1 MSKVLV
7 FVEHGAGTPARG
19 AAELLAAAAQLG
31 EPAAVVVSETDAG
44 PLAVE
49 LGALGAGTV
58 YVAVVPGAD
67 SLLVT
72 PRVAALTAAVAAAGD
87 VAAVLVGTS
96 VESREAAARLA
107 IRIGG
112 AYLSD
117 AVGVGHGVGAG
128 HGVSAG
134 HGAGGEGITVTQ
146 QAFGGAYT
154 VVSAAGRGI
163 PIVSLRP
170 HSVEGA
176 APAAA
181 GTVVAIDVAG
191 DTAPTTTITAR
202 HEQSGAS
209 DRPDLQAAE
218 VVVSGGRGLG
228 SQEKFAL
235 VEQLADALGAA
246 VGASR
251 AAVDA
256 GYVPQSYQVGQTGVT
271 VSPNLYIA
279 VGISGAIQH
288 KAGMQTAKTI
298 VAINKDADAP
308 IFEVADFGV
317 VGDLF
322 TVVPQ
327 LIEAVKARK
336 G

>member
-1 MSKVLV
+1 MSKILVLI
-7 FVEHGAGTPARG
+7 EHTDSKPAANAG
-19 AAELLAAAAQLG
+19 ELLAAAAMLG
-31 EPAAVVVSETDAG
+31 EPHAVVVTSADAAA
-44 PLAVE
+44 LASA
-49 LGALGAGTV
+49 LGALGAATV
-58 YVAVVPGAD
+58 QVATVPDAE

-72 PRVAALTAAVAAAGD
+72 PQVAALAAAVAAGD
-87 VAAVLVGTS
+87 VGAVLVGTS
-96 VESREAAARLA
+96 LDSREAAARLA

-117 AVGVGHGVGAG
+117 AVGLSSSGAG
-128 HGVSAG
+128 TASSS
-134 HGAGGEGITVTQ
+134 ITVTQ

-154 VVSAAGRGI
+154 VTSAAARGI
-163 PIVSLRP
+163 PIISLRQ
-170 HSVEGA
+170 HSVEGS

-181 GTVVAIDVAG
+181 GTLSALDIAA
-191 DTAPTTTITAR
+191 DTAPATRVTAR
-202 HEQSGAS
+202 HEATEAS
-209 DRPDLQAAE
+209 SRPDLQGASI
-218 VVVSGGRGLG
+218 VVSGGRGLG
-228 SQEKFAL
+228 SAENFAL
-235 VEQLADALGAA
+235 VERLADALGAA

-298 VAINKDADAP
+298 VAINKDGDAP
-308 IFEVADFGV
+308 IFEVADFGI

-327 LIEAVKARK
+327 LIDAVTARK

>member
-1 MSKVLV
+1 MSKILVLI
-7 FVEHGAGTPARG
+7 EHDDAKPAANAG
-19 AAELLAAAAQLG
+19 ELLAAAAQLG
-31 EPAAVVVSETDAG
+31 EPSAVVVTTGDAAA
-44 PLAVE
+44 LAGA
-49 LGALGAGTV
+49 LGALGAVTV
-58 YVAVVPGAD
+58 QVATVAD
-67 SLLVT
+67 GDTLVT
-72 PRVAALTAAVAAAGD
+72 PGVAALAAAVAASGE
-87 VAAVLVGTS
+87 VGAVLVGTS
-96 VESREAAARLA
+96 LESREAAARLA

-117 AVGVGHGVGAG
+117 AVGIGSGSGG
-128 HGVSAG
+128 SGVS
-134 HGAGGEGITVTQ
+134 VTQ

-154 VVSAAGRGI
+154 VTSAAGRGI
-163 PIVSLRP
+163 PIISLRQ
-170 HSVEGA
+170 HSVEGS

-181 GTVVAIDVAG
+181 GSVSALDISG
-191 DTAPTTTITAR
+191 DSAPAARITAR
-202 HEQSGAS
+202 HEATEAS
-209 DRPDLQAAE
+209 SRPDLQAASI
-218 VVVSGGRGLG
+218 VVSGGRGLG
-228 SQEKFAL
+228 SAENFAL
-235 VEQLADALGAA
+235 VDQLADALGAA

-298 VAINKDADAP
+298 VAINKDGDAP
-308 IFEVADFGV
+308 IFDVADFGI

-327 LIEAVKARK
+327 FIDALNARK

>member
-1 MSKVLV
+1 MSKILVLI
-7 FVEHGAGTPARG
+7 EHTDSKPAAN
-19 AAELLAAAAQLG
+19 AAELLAAAALLG
-31 EPAAVVVSETDAG
+31 EPHAVVVTSTDAAS
-44 PLAVE
+44 LASA
-49 LGALGAGTV
+49 LGALGA
-58 YVAVVPGAD
+58 VAVHVATVPDAD
-67 SLLVT
+67 SVLVT
-72 PRVAALTAAVAAAGD
+72 PKVAALAAAVDAAGD
-87 VAAVLVGTS
+87 VGAVLVGTS
-96 VESREAAARLA
+96 LESREAAARLA
-107 IRIGG
+107 VRIGG

-117 AVGVGHGVGAG
+117 AVGL
-128 HGVSAG
+128 SAT
-134 HGAGGEGITVTQ
+134 GGTGSSAVTVTQ

-154 VVSAAGRGI
+154 VTSAAGRGI
-163 PIVSLRP
+163 PIISLRQ
-170 HSVEGA
+170 HSVDGS

-181 GTVVAIDVAG
+181 GAVNALDVSG
-191 DTAPTTTITAR
+191 DTAPAARITAR
-202 HEQSGAS
+202 HESTEAS
-209 DRPDLQAAE
+209 SRPDLQAASI
-218 VVVSGGRGLG
+218 VVSGGRGLG
-228 SQEKFAL
+228 SAENFAL
-235 VEQLADALGAA
+235 VDQLADLLGAA

-298 VAINKDADAP
+298 VAINKDSDAP
-308 IFEVADFGV
+308 IFDVADFGI

-327 LIEAVKARK
+327 FIEAVKARK

>member
-1 MSKVLV
+1 MTKILVLIEHADSKPVAN
-7 FVEHGAGTPARG
+7 AG
-19 AAELLAAAAQLG
+19 ELLAAAAALG
-31 EPAAVVVSETDAG
+31 EPNAVVVTSTDAAA
-44 PLAVE
+44 LASA
-49 LGALGAGTV
+49 LGALGAAAVHVATV
-58 YVAVVPGAD
+58 ADAD

-72 PRVAALTAAVAAAGD
+72 PKVAALAAAAAGGE
-87 VAAVLVGTS
+87 VGAVLVGTS
-96 VESREAAARLA
+96 LESREAAARLA

-117 AVGVGHGVGAG
+117 AVGLS
-128 HGVSAG
+128 SAG
-134 HGAGGEGITVTQ
+134 NALTVTQ

-154 VVSAAGRGI
+154 VTSAAGRGI
-163 PIVSLRP
+163 PIISLRQ
-170 HSVEGA
+170 HSVEGS
-176 APAAA
+176 APAGA
-181 GTVVAIDVAG
+181 GTVSALDISG
-191 DTAPTTTITAR
+191 DASPTTRITAR
-202 HEQSGAS
+202 HEATEAS
-209 DRPDLQAAE
+209 SRPDLQAAAI
-218 VVVSGGRGLG
+218 VVSGGRGLG
-228 SQEKFAL
+228 SAENFAL
-235 VEQLADALGAA
+235 VDELADVLGAA

-298 VAINKDADAP
+298 VAINKDGDAP
-308 IFEVADFGV
+308 IFEVADFGI

-327 LIEAVKARK
+327 FIAAVKARK

>member
-1 MSKVLV
+1 MSTILVLA
-7 FVEHGAGTPARG
+7 EHTDSTPASNV
-19 AAELLAAAAQLG
+19 AELLAAASQLG
-31 EPAAVVVSETDAG
+31 EPSAVVVTSSDAAA
-44 PLAVE
+44 LASA
-49 LGALGAGTV
+49 LGALGAATV
-58 YVAVVPGAD
+58 QLATVPDGD
-67 SLLVT
+67 VLVT
-72 PRVAALTAAVAAAGD
+72 PLVAALAAAVAAGD

-96 VESREAAARLA
+96 LDSREAAARLA
-107 IRIGG
+107 VRVGG

-117 AVGVGHGVGAG
+117 AVGVSSSGD
-128 HGVSAG
+128 
-134 HGAGGEGITVTQ
+134 GITVTQ

-154 VVSAAGRGI
+154 VTSGAGRGI
-163 PIVSLRP
+163 PIISMRP
-170 HSVEGA
+170 HSVEGS
-176 APAAA
+176 APAGA
-181 GTVVAIDVAG
+181 GTVSTLDISG
-191 DTAPTTTITAR
+191 DTAPTSTVTAR
-202 HEQSGAS
+202 HEKTEAS
-209 DRPDLQAAE
+209 TRPDLQAAE

-228 SQEKFAL
+228 SQEKFVL
-235 VEQLADALGAA
+235 VEELADAFGAA

-256 GYVPQSYQVGQTGVT
+256 GYVPQSFQVGQTGVT

-298 VAINKDADAP
+298 VAINKDGDAP
-308 IFEVADFGV
+308 IFDVADFGI

>member
-1 MSKVLV
+1 MSKILVLI
-7 FVEHGAGTPARG
+7 EHTDSKPAANAG
-19 AAELLAAAAQLG
+19 ELLAAAATLG
-31 EPAAVVVSETDAG
+31 EPHAVVVTSADVGA
-44 PLAVE
+44 LATA
-49 LGALGAGTV
+49 LGALGA
-58 YVAVVPGAD
+58 AVVHVATVPDAE

-72 PRVAALTAAVAAAGD
+72 PQVAALAAAVATGD
-87 VAAVLVGTS
+87 VGAVLVGTS
-96 VESREAAARLA
+96 LESREAAARLA

-117 AVGVGHGVGAG
+117 AVGLGSS
-128 HGVSAG
+128 SAG
-134 HGAGGEGITVTQ
+134 GASSAITVTQ

-154 VVSAAGRGI
+154 VSSTAARGI
-163 PIVSLRP
+163 PIISLRQ

-181 GTVVAIDVAG
+181 GTVAALGID
-191 DTAPTTTITAR
+191 DQAPATRITAR
-202 HEQSGAS
+202 HEAIEAS
-209 DRPDLQAAE
+209 SRPDLQAASI
-218 VVVSGGRGLG
+218 VVSGGRGLG
-228 SQEKFAL
+228 SAENFAL

-256 GYVPQSYQVGQTGVT
+256 GYVPQSHQVGQTGVT

-298 VAINKDADAP
+298 VAINKDGDAP
-308 IFEVADFGV
+308 IFDVADFGI

-327 LIEAVKARK
+327 FIDAVKTRK

>member
-7 FVEHGAGTPARG
+7 LVEHTGSQPASNT
-19 AAELLAAAAQLG
+19 AELLAAAARLG
-31 EPAAVVVSETDAG
+31 EPSAVVVTTTDAAG
-44 PLAVE
+44 LAAE
-49 LGALGAGTV
+49 LGKLGAATV
-58 YVAVVPGAD
+58 QVATVLDGDV
-67 SLLVT
+67 LVT
-72 PRVAALTAAVAAAGD
+72 PAVAALAAAASGER
-87 VAAVLVGTS
+87 VTAVLVGTS
-96 VESREAAARLA
+96 LDSREAAARLA

-117 AVGVGHGVGAG
+117 AVGVEIGAG
-128 HGVSAG
+128 D
-134 HGAGGEGITVTQ
+134 GIRVTQ

-154 VVSAAGRGI
+154 VTSAAGRGI
-163 PIVSLRP
+163 PIISLRP
-170 HSVEGA
+170 HSVEGSA
-176 APAAA
+176 AAAA
-181 GTVVAIDVAG
+181 GTPSALDVSG
-191 DTAPTTTITAR
+191 DAAPTTKITAR
-202 HEQSGAS
+202 HEKTEASSRPELQGA
-209 DRPDLQAAE
+209 E
-218 VVVSGGRGLG
+218 IVVSGGRGLG
-228 SQEKFAL
+228 SAEKFAL
-235 VEQLADALGAA
+235 VEELADALDAA

-288 KAGMQTAKTI
+288 KAGMQTSKTI
-298 VAINKDADAP
+298 VAINKDGDAP
-308 IFEVADFGV
+308 IFEVADFGI

-327 LIEAVKARK
+327 FIEAVKARK

>member
-1 MSKVLV
+1 MSKILVLA
-7 FVEHGAGTPARG
+7 EHTDSTPASNV
-19 AAELLAAAAQLG
+19 AELLAAAAQLG
-31 EPAAVVVSETDAG
+31 EPIAVVVTTADAAA
-44 PLAVE
+44 LATA
-49 LGALGAGTV
+49 LGALGATAVQVATV
-58 YVAVVPGAD
+58 PDGDV
-67 SLLVT
+67 LVT
-72 PRVAALTAAVAAAGD
+72 PTVAALAAAVAAGD
-87 VAAVLVGTS
+87 VGAVLVGTS
-96 VESREAAARLA
+96 LESREAAARLA
-107 IRIGG
+107 IRVDG

-117 AVGVGHGVGAG
+117 AVGVSSDA
-128 HGVSAG
+128 
-134 HGAGGEGITVTQ
+134 EGITVTQ

-154 VVSAAGRGI
+154 VVSVAGRGI
-163 PIVSLRP
+163 PIISLRP
-170 HSVEGA
+170 HSVEGS

-181 GTVVAIDVAG
+181 GTVSTLDVSG
-191 DTAPTTTITAR
+191 DAAPTSRVTAR
-202 HEQSGAS
+202 HENTEAS
-209 DRPDLQAAE
+209 SRPDLQAAE

-235 VEQLADALGAA
+235 VEELADAFGAA

-256 GYVPQSYQVGQTGVT
+256 GYVPQSFQVGQTGVT

-298 VAINKDADAP
+298 VAINKDGDAP
-308 IFEVADFGV
+308 IFDVADFGI

-327 LIEAVKARK
+327 LIDAVKARK

>member
-1 MSKVLV
+1 MSKILVLV
-7 FVEHGAGTPARG
+7 EHADSTPSSHT
-19 AAELLAAAAQLG
+19 AELLAAAAQLG
-31 EPAAVVVSETDAG
+31 EPSAVVVTETDGAALAG
-44 PLAVE
+44 A
-49 LGALGAGTV
+49 LGALGAATV
-58 YVAVVPGAD
+58 QVATVPGSDA
-67 SLLVT
+67 LLVT
-72 PRVAALTAAVAAAGD
+72 PAVAALAAAVAAGD

-96 VESREAAARLA
+96 VDSREIGARLA
-107 IRIGG
+107 IRVDG
-112 AYLSD
+112 AYQSD
-117 AVGVGHGVGAG
+117 AVGVRSTAD
-128 HGVSAG
+128 
-134 HGAGGEGITVTQ
+134 GITVTQ

-154 VVSAAGRGI
+154 VVSGAGRGI
-163 PIVSLRP
+163 PVISLRP
-170 HSVEGA
+170 HSVEGS

-181 GTVVAIDVAG
+181 GTVSTLDVSA
-191 DTAPTTTITAR
+191 DSAPTTTVVAR
-202 HEQSGAS
+202 HEQSEES
-209 DRPDLQAAE
+209 SRPDLQGAE

-228 SQEKFAL
+228 SAEKFVL
-235 VEQLADALGAA
+235 VEQLADAFGAA

-256 GYVPQSYQVGQTGVT
+256 GYVPQSFQVGQTGVT

-298 VAINKDADAP
+298 VAINKDGDAP
-308 IFEVADFGV
+308 IFEVADFGI

-327 LIEAVKARK
+327 LIEAVNARK

>member
-1 MSKVLV
+1 MSKILVLA
-7 FVEHGAGTPARG
+7 EHTDSAPASNV
-19 AAELLAAAAQLG
+19 AELLAAAAQLG
-31 EPAAVVVSETDAG
+31 EPSAVVVTTTDAAA
-44 PLAVE
+44 LAAA
-49 LGALGAGTV
+49 LGALGAATV
-58 YVAVVPGAD
+58 QLATVPDGD
-67 SLLVT
+67 VLVT
-72 PRVAALTAAVAAAGD
+72 PLVAALAAAVAAGD

-96 VESREAAARLA
+96 LESREAAARLA
-107 IRIGG
+107 IRVDG

-117 AVGVGHGVGAG
+117 AVGVSSGDT
-128 HGVSAG
+128 
-134 HGAGGEGITVTQ
+134 GITVTQ

-154 VVSAAGRGI
+154 VVSGAGRGI
-163 PIVSLRP
+163 PIISLRP
-170 HSVEGA
+170 HSVEGSA
-176 APAAA
+176 SAAA
-181 GTVVAIDVAG
+181 GTLSTLDISD
-191 DTAPTTTITAR
+191 DTAPTSRVTAR
-202 HEQSGAS
+202 HERTEAS
-209 DRPDLQAAE
+209 HRPELQVAE

-235 VEQLADALGAA
+235 VEELADAFGAA

-256 GYVPQSYQVGQTGVT
+256 GYVPQSFQVGQTGVT

-298 VAINKDADAP
+298 IAINKDGDAP
-308 IFEVADFGV
+308 IFEVADFGI

>member
-7 FVEHGAGTPARG
+7 LVEHNAGALASST
-19 AAELLAAAAQLG
+19 AELLTAAAVLG

-44 PLAVE
+44 ALAAE
-49 LGALGAGTV
+49 LGALGAATV
-58 YVAVVPGAD
+58 YAATVPGAD

-72 PRVAALTAAVAAAGD
+72 PRVAALAAAVTAAGD
-87 VAAVLVGTS
+87 VAAVLVGTG

-117 AVGVGHGVGAG
+117 AVGL
-128 HGVSAG
+128 SADPD
-134 HGAGGEGITVTQ
+134 GITATQ

-154 VVSAAGRGI
+154 VVSTAARGI
-163 PIVSLRP
+163 PVISLRP
-170 HSVEGA
+170 HSVEGS

-181 GTVVAIDVAG
+181 GTLVPLDVSG

-202 HEQSGAS
+202 HEQADTS
-209 DRPDLQAAE
+209 DRPDLKAAE
-218 VVVSGGRGLG
+218 IVVSGGRGLG

-235 VEQLADALGAA
+235 VEQLADAFGAA

-308 IFEVADFGV
+308 IFEVADFGI

>member
-1 MSKVLV
+1 MSKILVLV
-7 FVEHGAGTPARG
+7 EHSDATPASNT
-19 AAELLAAAAQLG
+19 AELLAAAAQLG
-31 EPAAVVVSETDAG
+31 EPAAVVVTADDASA
-44 PLAVE
+44 LSTA
-49 LGALGAGTV
+49 LGALGAVTV
-58 YVAVVPGAD
+58 HVAMVAEAET
-67 SLLVT
+67 LLVT
-72 PRVAALTAAVAAAGD
+72 PAVAALASAAADTD

-96 VESREAAARLA
+96 VDSREVGARLA
-107 IRIGG
+107 IRLDG

-117 AVGVGHGVGAG
+117 AVGVGTDGA
-128 HGVSAG
+128 
-134 HGAGGEGITVTQ
+134 GITVTQ
-146 QAFGGAYT
+146 QAFGGAFT
-154 VVSAAGRGI
+154 VVSAAARGI
-163 PIVSLRP
+163 PVISLRP
-170 HSVEGA
+170 HSVEGS

-181 GTVVAIDVAG
+181 GTVSSLDVSD
-191 DTAPTTTITAR
+191 DTTPTTQITAR
-202 HEQSGAS
+202 HEQTEESSRPELQGA
-209 DRPDLQAAE
+209 E
-218 VVVSGGRGLG
+218 IVVSGGRGLG

-235 VEQLADALGAA
+235 VEELADAFGAA

-256 GYVPQSYQVGQTGVT
+256 GYVPQSFQVGQTGVT

-298 VAINKDADAP
+298 VAINKDGDAP
-308 IFEVADFGV
+308 IFDVADFGI

-327 LIEAVKARK
+327 LIDAVKARK

>member
-1 MSKVLV
+1 MSKILVLI
-7 FVEHGAGTPARG
+7 EHTESKPAANAG
-19 AAELLAAAAQLG
+19 ELLAAAALLG
-31 EPAAVVVSETDAG
+31 EPHAVVVTSADAG
-44 PLAVE
+44 ALASA
-49 LGALGAGTV
+49 LGALGA
-58 YVAVVPGAD
+58 VAVHVATVADAD
-67 SLLVT
+67 SVLVT
-72 PRVAALTAAVAAAGD
+72 PKVAALAAAVGAAGE
-87 VAAVLVGTS
+87 VGAVLVGTS
-96 VESREAAARLA
+96 LDSREAAARLA
-107 IRIGG
+107 VRIGG

-117 AVGVGHGVGAG
+117 AVGL
-128 HGVSAG
+128 SAT
-134 HGAGGEGITVTQ
+134 GGTGSSALTVTQ

-154 VVSAAGRGI
+154 VTSAAGRGI
-163 PIVSLRP
+163 PIISLRQ
-170 HSVEGA
+170 HSVDGS

-181 GTVVAIDVAG
+181 GAVNALDISG
-191 DTAPTTTITAR
+191 DTAPAARITAR
-202 HEQSGAS
+202 HEAIEAS
-209 DRPDLQAAE
+209 SRPDLQAASI
-218 VVVSGGRGLG
+218 VVSGGRGLG
-228 SQEKFAL
+228 SAENFAL
-235 VEQLADALGAA
+235 VDQLADVLGAA

-298 VAINKDADAP
+298 VAINKDGDAP
-308 IFEVADFGV
+308 IFDVADFGI

-327 LIEAVKARK
+327 FIEAVKARK

>member
-1 MSKVLV
+1 MSKILVLI
-7 FVEHGAGTPARG
+7 EHTDSKPAANAG
-19 AAELLAAAAQLG
+19 ELLAAAATLG
-31 EPAAVVVSETDAG
+31 EPNAVVVTSADAG
-44 PLAVE
+44 ALASA
-49 LGALGAGTV
+49 LGALGA
-58 YVAVVPGAD
+58 AVVHVAAVPDAE
-67 SLLVT
+67 SVLVT
-72 PRVAALTAAVAAAGD
+72 PQVAALAAAVATGD
-87 VAAVLVGTS
+87 VGAVLVGTS
-96 VESREAAARLA
+96 LESREAAARLA

-117 AVGVGHGVGAG
+117 AVGLS
-128 HGVSAG
+128 SAG
-134 HGAGGEGITVTQ
+134 GGASSGITVTQ

-154 VVSAAGRGI
+154 VTSTAARGI
-163 PIVSLRP
+163 PIISLRQ

-181 GTVVAIDVAG
+181 GKVAALEID
-191 DTAPTTTITAR
+191 DQAPATRITAR
-202 HEQSGAS
+202 HEAIEAS
-209 DRPDLQAAE
+209 SRPDLQAASI
-218 VVVSGGRGLG
+218 VVSGGRGLG
-228 SQEKFAL
+228 SAENFAL

-256 GYVPQSYQVGQTGVT
+256 GYVPQSHQVGQTGVT

-298 VAINKDADAP
+298 VAINKDGDAP
-308 IFEVADFGV
+308 IFEVADFGI

-327 LIEAVKARK
+327 FIDAVKTRK